1 MKQRLVVAWILLGF
15 SLTLARGLSIRLPVV
30 PLQQLKITS
39 CGPAVLAMAYR
50 YARPNTELDERDV
63 LTYAE
68 MNGLYTE
75 RKFPYTSPANM
86 VKLIRHY
93 TRDFSTGTVGSSREG
108 LALLSDQLQQGRP
121 VIIDVLTQLD
131 DPRSGAHFVLVT
143 GITIAPDN
151 PFAVTIHYNDPLT
164 GRKRSAPW
172 YGPDGIWN
180 AWHRNGDP
188 GGAGWWL
195 ALEPQNWELLPHPW
209 TFFPRREPQPN

>member
-1 MKQRLVVAWILLGF
+1 MKQRLVLVLIFLGF
-15 SLTLARGLSIRLPVV
+15 SLTQARGLSIRLPVA

-39 CGPAVLAMAYR
+39 CGPAVLVMAYR
-50 YARPNTELDERDV
+50 YAHPNTKLDERDV

-93 TRDFSTGTVGSSREG
+93 TREFSTGAVGNSQEG
-108 LALLSDQLQQGRP
+108 LALLRDQLQQGRP
-121 VIIDVLTQLD
+121 IIIDVFTQLD

-180 AWHRNGDP
+180 AWRRNGDP

-195 ALEPQNWELLPHPW
+195 ALETPGWELPRPW
-209 TFFPRREPQPN
+209 TLFPRQGPRPD